1 MHGNRIMNLQDMVNN
16 SAKAVKLL
24 KAVSNERRL
33 MILCHL
39 LNGELSV
46 GEMNEKLGL
55 SQSAL
60 SQHLALLR
68 RNKLVKT
75 RKEAQTVFYSLNSKE
90 AEALIALLHS
100 LYCPKL

>member
-1 MHGNRIMNLQDMVNN
+1 MNLQDMVNH

-46 GEMNEKLGL
+46 GEMNDKLGL

-75 RKEAQTVFYSLNSKE
+75 RKEAQTVFYSMNSKE
-90 AEALIALLHS
+90 AEAVLGLMHQ
-100 LYCPKL
+100 LYSPKL